1 MNTLIV
7 LDEAAI
13 KRLKKAVDTDL
24 AILVCIGDWLAHL
37 NIFSDAQIYD
47 ILRFIKP
54 EIERF
59 EFETSRHIDRRAVTL
74 AVCDSRWVS
83 FTGIPVF
90 LDTETAEYV
99 NDLDEFAVTHIICDI
114 AALRRRM
121 IYREELFNA
130 RGTTSSIEN
139 SSAPDETVK

>member
-13 KRLKKAVDTDL
+13 KRLKKAINTDL
-24 AILVCIGDWLAHL
+24 ELLVWIGDWLAHL

-59 EFETSRHIDRRAVTL
+59 EFETSRSIDRRAVSL
-74 AVCDSRWVS
+74 AVCDSRCVS
-83 FTGIPVF
+83 FTGIPAF

-99 NDLDEFAVTHIICDI
+99 NELDEFAVTHIICDI

-121 IYREELFNA
+121 LYRQELFNA
-130 RGTTSSIEN
+130 RSTTSSIEN
-139 SSAPDETVK
+139 SSTPD

>member
-13 KRLKKAVDTDL
+13 KRLKKAINTDL
-24 AILVCIGDWLAHL
+24 ELLVWIGYWLAHL

-59 EFETSRHIDRRAVTL
+59 EFETSRSIDRRAV
-74 AVCDSRWVS
+74 
-83 FTGIPVF
+83 
-90 LDTETAEYV
+90 
-99 NDLDEFAVTHIICDI
+99 
-114 AALRRRM
+114 
-121 IYREELFNA
+121 
-130 RGTTSSIEN
+130 
-139 SSAPDETVK
+139 

>member
-13 KRLKKAVDTDL
+13 KRLKKAIDTDL
-24 AILVCIGDWLAHL
+24 ELLVWIGDWLAHL

-59 EFETSRHIDRRAVTL
+59 EFEISRSVDRRAVSL

-83 FTGIPVF
+83 FTGIPAF

-99 NDLDEFAVTHIICDI
+99 HELDEFAVTHIICDV

-121 IYREELFNA
+121 LYRQELFNA
-130 RGTTSSIEN
+130 RSTTSSIEN
-139 SSAPDETVK
+139 SSTPD

>member
-13 KRLKKAVDTDL
+13 KRLKKAIDTDL
-24 AILVCIGDWLAHL
+24 ELLVWIGDWLAHL

-59 EFETSRHIDRRAVTL
+59 EFETSRSIDRRAVSL

-83 FTGIPVF
+83 FTGIPAF

-99 NDLDEFAVTHIICDI
+99 NELDEFAVTHIICDI
-114 AALRRRM
+114 SALRRRM
-121 IYREELFNA
+121 LYRQELFNA
-130 RGTTSSIEN
+130 RSTTSSIEN
-139 SSAPDETVK
+139 SSTPD

>member
-13 KRLKKAVDTDL
+13 KRLKKAINTDL
-24 AILVCIGDWLAHL
+24 ELLVWIGDWLAHL

-54 EIERF
+54 ETERF
-59 EFETSRHIDRRAVTL
+59 EFETSRGIDRRAVSL
-74 AVCDSRWVS
+74 AVCDARWVS

-99 NDLDEFAVTHIICDI
+99 NELDEFAVTHIICDI

-121 IYREELFNA
+121 LYRQELFNA
-130 RGTTSSIEN
+130 RSTPSSIEN
-139 SSAPDETVK
+139 SSTPD

>member
-13 KRLKKAVDTDL
+13 KRLKKAINTDL
-24 AILVCIGDWLAHL
+24 ELLVWIGDWLAHL

-59 EFETSRHIDRRAVTL
+59 EFETSRSIDRRAVSL

-83 FTGIPVF
+83 FTGIPAF

-99 NDLDEFAVTHIICDI
+99 NELDEFAVTHIICDI

-121 IYREELFNA
+121 LYRQELFNA
-130 RGTTSSIEN
+130 RSTTSSIEN
-139 SSAPDETVK
+139 SSTPD

>member
-13 KRLKKAVDTDL
+13 KRLKKAINTDL
-24 AILVCIGDWLAHL
+24 ELLVWIGYWLAHL

-59 EFETSRHIDRRAVTL
+59 EFETSRSIDRRAVSL

-83 FTGIPVF
+83 FTGIPAF

-99 NDLDEFAVTHIICDI
+99 NELDEFAVTHIICDI

-121 IYREELFNA
+121 LYRQELFNA
-130 RGTTSSIEN
+130 RSTTSSIEN
-139 SSAPDETVK
+139 SSTPD

>member
-13 KRLKKAVDTDL
+13 KRLKKAIDTDL
-24 AILVCIGDWLAHL
+24 ELLVWIGDWLAHL

-59 EFETSRHIDRRAVTL
+59 EFETSRNIDRRAVSL

-83 FTGIPVF
+83 FTGIPAF

-99 NDLDEFAVTHIICDI
+99 NELDEFAVTHIICDI

-121 IYREELFNA
+121 LYRQELFNA
-130 RGTTSSIEN
+130 RSTTSSIEN
-139 SSAPDETVK
+139 SSTPD

>member
-13 KRLKKAVDTDL
+13 KRLKKAIDTDL
-24 AILVCIGDWLAHL
+24 ELLVWIGDWLAHL

-59 EFETSRHIDRRAVTL
+59 EFETSRSIDRRAVSL

-83 FTGIPVF
+83 FTGIPAF

-99 NDLDEFAVTHIICDI
+99 NELDEFAVTHIICDI
-114 AALRRRM
+114 AALRQRM
-121 IYREELFNA
+121 LYRQELFNA
-130 RGTTSSIEN
+130 RSTTSSIEN
-139 SSAPDETVK
+139 SSTPD